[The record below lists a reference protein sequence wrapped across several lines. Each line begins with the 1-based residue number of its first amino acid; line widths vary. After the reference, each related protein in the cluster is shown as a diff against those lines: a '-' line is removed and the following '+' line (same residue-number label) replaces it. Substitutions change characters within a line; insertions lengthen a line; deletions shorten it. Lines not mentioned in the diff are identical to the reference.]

1 MSPAAALR
9 EGVATDPR
17 TDYDY
22 KVTQAEGFS
31 KATLFGEFLG
41 PLEQRTRPLL
51 ESARARLAEEH
62 GPAAL
67 EPWNT
72 SQALAGDVTRKQDP
86 YFPFEGAISAWAR
99 SFAALGSE

>member
-1 MSPAAALR
+1 M
-9 EGVATDPR
+9 GYVDY
-17 TDYDY
+17 YDY

-51 ESARARLAEEH
+51 ESARARLTEEH